1 MDKLTA
7 LRQNIKI
14 LLIIGIIFFL
24 PIIAKAVEPVTKVT
38 EVKIEAIDTQEM
50 AAVILNN
57 NLVIREIKINKDQ
70 RSEIVSLI
78 YPEYL
83 SKKGQ
88 SIPQIAITDRKLG
101 AEIKKAV
108 AELRP
113 SPEKAVDIVYKIA
126 KIVPYKVKDSQVKAF
141 ISIIFNNAISVEA
154 RVMDSSSG
162 PWIAWPG
169 RKTSDGTWVKQF
181 DLTSISLKQAVEK
194 AILNKYAV
202 VKSEEP

>member
-1 MDKLTA
+1 MKNIKYKIIIIFLLTA
-7 LRQNIKI
+7 
-14 LLIIGIIFFL
+14 IGQL
-24 PIIAKAVEPVTKVT
+24 PTVFMFAAEPVTKVT
-38 EVKIEAIDTQEM
+38 EVKIETIDRQEM
-50 AAVILNN
+50 AAVILNS
-57 NLVIREIKINKDQ
+57 NLMIREIKITKDQ
-70 RSEIVSLI
+70 RSEIVSLV

-88 SIPQIAITDRKLG
+88 SISQIAINDQKLG

-126 KIVPYKVKDSQVKAF
+126 KIVPYRVKDSQVKAF
-141 ISIIFNNAISVEA
+141 VSIVFNQAVRVEA
-154 RVMDSSSG
+154 RVMDSPSG

-169 RKTSDGTWVKQF
+169 RKTKDGTWVKQF

-194 AILNKYAV
+194 AILNKYAI